1 MFTEYKSTRTRKAPE
16 DLASAKDW
24 QPQGRRLYI
33 PLDPKKYGR
42 YFSEWT
48 DEDGRKHRQVIWKQ
62 KPYCKLLLNQDA
74 KSKDFAQLQV
84 NTDAGLA
91 VQVDPSDHKRHYIS
105 IPKGAL
111 ASLPDAPCMLNYK
124 QQGAKITL
132 SAK

>member
-1 MFTEYKSTRTRKAPE
+1 MFTEFKTTRTRKAPE
-16 DLASAKDW
+16 DLASTKDW

-33 PLDPKKYGR
+33 KLDPSKYGR
-42 YFSEWT
+42 KFKTWT
-48 DEDGRKHRQVIWKQ
+48 GEDGRKHSKVEWTQ
-62 KPYCKLLLNQDA
+62 KPYCKLLLNQDPKA
-74 KSKDFAQLQV
+74 KDFAQLQV
-84 NTDAGLA
+84 NTDAGIA

-105 IPKGAL
+105 VPAGAL